1 MKKEFIFL
9 GVIII
14 VVIALTVFGISSM
27 TGKAIDSDTND
38 RPVKEFVMDSYY
50 DDKGIWFSLKEI
62 TVNKGDKVRIKVTN
76 IKGRHDFVIDEY
88 DIHEDTPLN
97 KEVVIEFVADKSG
110 EFIYYC
116 SVPNHREKGQW
127 GTLKVLE

>member
-88 DIHEDTPLN
+88 DIHEDTPIN